1 MWEIKIFLVS
11 VWLEEKEEKKIDEIQ
26 IFSTQAHQNYF
37 SPKCGKSTKRKR
49 LTKMS

>member
-26 IFSTQAHQNYF
+26 IFS
-37 SPKCGKSTKRKR
+37 S
-49 LTKMS
+49 